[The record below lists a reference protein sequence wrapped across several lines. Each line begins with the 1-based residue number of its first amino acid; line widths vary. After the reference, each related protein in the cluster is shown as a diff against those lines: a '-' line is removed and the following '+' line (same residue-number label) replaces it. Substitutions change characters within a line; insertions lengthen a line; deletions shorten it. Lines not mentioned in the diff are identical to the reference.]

1 MKVYR
6 LVIIALFFHISSTAQ
21 TCCSGGV
28 PLSNNIG
35 LPILNKG
42 DVQFG
47 LYYDYN
53 NLNTLKEGTRTLND
67 ASRLRITHSVLLNFA
82 YNITHNLA
90 VEGLFTWV
98 NQRRIITQFGNSN
111 LDQTFGLGDAIILGR
126 YRFVNTPSYEASV
139 GIGGKLPIGPSTR
152 TNALGILL
160 NADLQPGN
168 NAFDLI
174 FLSSFSRRFAFR
186 KSMNLS
192 LRFTYRNT
200 GTNTTY
206 QRVNRYRF
214 GNEFQTFVTLSDQF
228 LVFNQLIS
236 PSLSL
241 KYRDTAQDQIN
252 GNNIANTGGQWVFV
266 IPNFSI
272 AITPKLAFSTRVE
285 VPVYS
290 NLKGTQLTPTYRI
303 NAGFSYQF
311 SKPQRITL
319 NQNL

>member
-6 LVIIALFFHISSTAQ
+6 FVILTLFFHIHVTAQ

-42 DVQFG
+42 DFQFG

-53 NLNTLKEGTRTLND
+53 NLNTLKEGERTLND
-67 ASRLRITHSVLLNFA
+67 NSRLRITHAVLLNFA

-98 NQRRIITQFGNSN
+98 NQQRIITQFGTSN
-111 LDQTFGLGDAIILGR
+111 LDQTFGLGDAIVLGR
-126 YRFVNTPSYEASV
+126 YRFLNKVSYEASV

-152 TNALGILL
+152 TNDLGILL

-174 FLSSFSRRFAFR
+174 FLSSFAKRFEFR

-228 LVFNQLIS
+228 LLFNQLIN
-236 PSLSL
+236 PSLSF
-241 KYRDTAQDQIN
+241 KYRHAAQDQIN
-252 GNNIANTGGQWVFV
+252 ANEIANTGGQWGFL
-266 IPNFSI
+266 IPSFSL
-272 AITPKLAFSTRVE
+272 AITPKFNFATRVE
-285 VPVYS
+285 IPVYS
-290 NLKGTQLTPTYRI
+290 NLQGTQLTPTYRL
-303 NAGFSYQF
+303 NVGFSYLF
-311 SKPQRITL
+311 SKPKTINL
-319 NQNL
+319 NRKL